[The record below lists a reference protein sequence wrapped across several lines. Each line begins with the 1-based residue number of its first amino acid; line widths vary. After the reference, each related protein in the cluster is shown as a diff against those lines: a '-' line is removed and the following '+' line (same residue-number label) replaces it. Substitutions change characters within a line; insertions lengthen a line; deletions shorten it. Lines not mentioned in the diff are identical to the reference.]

1 MNSMKDELLAMPTD
15 TGIGEVIHIA
25 VLDGRIDDVIIFIK
39 DQVKLGHR
47 ESIEKAIGAEL
58 TGKIVAECGGVNFA

>member
-1 MNSMKDELLAMPTD
+1 MINELLAVPTD

-47 ESIEKAIGAEL
+47 AAIEKAVI
-58 TGKIVAECGGVNFA
+58 

>member
-1 MNSMKDELLAMPTD
+1 MINELLSVPTD
-15 TGIGEVIHIA
+15 TGIGEVIYIA

-47 ESIEKAIGAEL
+47 AAIEKAVGVEL
-58 TGKIVAECGGVNFA
+58 VGKIIRGS

>member
-1 MNSMKDELLAMPTD
+1 MINELLAVPTD

-47 ESIEKAIGAEL
+47 AAIEKAVGVDL
-58 TGKIVAECGGVNFA
+58 VGKIISGS

>member
-1 MNSMKDELLAMPTD
+1 MINELLAVPTD

-25 VLDGRIDDVIIFIK
+25 VLDGKIDDVIIFIK

-47 ESIEKAIGAEL
+47 AAIEKAVGVDL
-58 TGKIVAECGGVNFA
+58 VGKIISGS